1 MLPWHPQRCAQCWH
15 TASGSLGQAPLQL
28 LNPLIT
34 FNLQDPSR
42 RWGLPPPYTDE
53 DSETQGEGNFPR
65 DTQLTRN
72 TLGSAPRTSYN
83 NLCTQVQSE
92 NVGPLVQ
99 ISRQR
104 QTHIKPDPSELGA
117 LSDCTGYEPL
127 KPAPWAP
134 MCSDSRPKARLL
146 PLRGP

>member
-1 MLPWHPQRCAQCWH
+1 MLAHGLWKPLYTR
-15 TASGSLGQAPLQL
+15 LGQAPLHL

-34 FNLQDPSR
+34 FNLHDPSR
-42 RWGLPPPYTDE
+42 RWGLSPSCTDE
-53 DSETQGEGNFPR
+53 DSETQGESDFPK
-65 DTQLTRN
+65 DTQLTGN
-72 TLGSAPRTSYN
+72 TLGPAPRTSYN
-83 NLCTQVQSE
+83 NLCAQVQNE

-99 ISRQR
+99 NSRQR
-104 QTHIKPDPSELGA
+104 QTRIKPDPSELGA
-117 LSDCTGYEPL
+117 LSDFTGYTPL